1 MESPENRNLT
11 TQNTEA
17 ANNIEEAAHDDAGF
31 EAFLLFKKGE
41 YFIDEEEIP
50 LGTEYLAHPEAWV
63 KVWRK
68 FDGEQVVARHVYHVA
83 RREKP
88 PEREDLDD
96 WPENENWPIGEDGKP
111 FDPWVPLY
119 LVPLENPETG
129 EVVIFSTRSIGGRR
143 AVADLCTTWAKRTRR
158 IKNCGEPKIKLG
170 VADMPT
176 KKYGKV
182 KRPLFEI
189 VGWDDRDPSKEAE
202 VLPPGSG
209 DFNDSAAIETDY
221 ATEDPADGMEEV
233 SFGE

>member
-1 MESPENRNLT
+1 MESSENRNLT

-68 FDGEQVVARHVYHVA
+68 FDGEQAVARHVYHVA

-111 FDPWVPLY
+111 FDPWVLLY
-119 LVPLENPETG
+119 LVPFENPETG
-129 EVVIFSTRSIGGRR
+129 EVVIFSTRSVGGRR
-143 AVADLCTTWAKRTRR
+143 AVYDV
-158 IKNCGEPKIKLG
+158 GE
-170 VADMPT
+170 AHQ
-176 KKYGKV
+176 
-182 KRPLFEI
+182 
-189 VGWDDRDPSKEAE
+189 
-202 VLPPGSG
+202 
-209 DFNDSAAIETDY
+209 TD
-221 ATEDPADGMEEV
+221 
-233 SFGE
+233 